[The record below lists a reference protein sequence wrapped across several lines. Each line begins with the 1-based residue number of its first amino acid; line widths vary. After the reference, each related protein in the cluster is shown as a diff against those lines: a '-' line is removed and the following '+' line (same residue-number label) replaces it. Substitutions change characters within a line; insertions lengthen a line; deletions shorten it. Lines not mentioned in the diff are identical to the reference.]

1 MQVIILSPVV
11 KEMKIGDKGYLGV
24 QLLDPKKL
32 VVNGRMADLRKFTPA
47 KVMVETF
54 GVKREEEG
62 K

>member
-1 MQVIILSPVV
+1 
-11 KEMKIGDKGYLGV
+11 MKLGDKGYLGV